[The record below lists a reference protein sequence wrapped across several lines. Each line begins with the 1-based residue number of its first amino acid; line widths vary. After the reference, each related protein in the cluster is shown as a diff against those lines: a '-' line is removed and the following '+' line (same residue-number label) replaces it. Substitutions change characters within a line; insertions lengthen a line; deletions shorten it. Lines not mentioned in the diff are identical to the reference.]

1 MPPRND
7 EEYNTV
13 IGSSH
18 KFHLDKGEMTLDWLF
33 GNSEL
38 QLREQDEAGASS
50 FPEYQ
55 RNVQFRH

>member
-1 MPPRND
+1 
-7 EEYNTV
+7 
-13 IGSSH
+13 
-18 KFHLDKGEMTLDWLF
+18 MTLDWLF

-55 RNVQFRH
+55 RNVQIRHCEERSNLASTK